1 MTATLIAHSSKVP
14 RKPQTVSWAYFQK
27 HFLTKEDGYK
37 YEWLDGEVVKTK
49 AMDYTQFYI
58 LENLRNVFEH
68 LRHSGKLDGILI
80 TEGDIFFGSK
90 HRRPDVAYFTSDQI
104 KQTAQ
109 GHNQI
114 PEFVIEV
121 ISNNDQINMFHEKI
135 KNFREANVAVVWAI
149 FPQLNEVHVFG
160 GEALKQ
166 ITVCTGDEIC
176 SASPV
181 LNNFELTVNTVLKR
195 PQ

>member
-1 MTATLIAHSSKVP
+1 MTATLIAHSSKVL

-49 AMDYTQFYI
+49 A
-58 LENLRNVFEH
+58 
-68 LRHSGKLDGILI
+68 
-80 TEGDIFFGSK
+80 
-90 HRRPDVAYFTSDQI
+90 
-104 KQTAQ
+104 
-109 GHNQI
+109 
-114 PEFVIEV
+114 
-121 ISNNDQINMFHEKI
+121 
-135 KNFREANVAVVWAI
+135 
-149 FPQLNEVHVFG
+149 VHVFG